1 MKRFLVSTLPAF
13 VGATMLLFP
22 EASIASKMQPG
33 MMAHNNVHGL
43 NANTTCRHPR
53 INICQG
59 CSVAIRMKVVRDHSC
74 GFNFQSLGPF
84 AGQQITMAPKNG
96 TYGAV
101 NETSSRY
108 QPSAGFVGNDHFE
121 TRLFFE
127 EGGGK
132 KTFLNL
138 NVNVFVVPSL

>member
-22 EASIASKMQPG
+22 QATIASKMQPG
-33 MMAHNNVHGL
+33 MMTHGNIHGL

-59 CSVAIRMKVVRDHSC
+59 RSREIRMKGVQDQSC
-74 GFNFQSLGPF
+74 GFNFQSLVPF
-84 AGQQITMAPKNG
+84 AGQEITERPQNG
-96 TYGAV
+96 TYGSV

-108 QPSAGFVGNDHFE
+108 QSSA
-121 TRLFFE
+121 
-127 EGGGK
+127 
-132 KTFLNL
+132 
-138 NVNVFVVPSL
+138 